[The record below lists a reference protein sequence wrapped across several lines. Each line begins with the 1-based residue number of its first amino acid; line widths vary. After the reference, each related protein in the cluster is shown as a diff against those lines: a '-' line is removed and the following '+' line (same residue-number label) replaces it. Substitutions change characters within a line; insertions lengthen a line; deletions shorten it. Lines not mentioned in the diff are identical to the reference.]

1 VQLERPVIELAST
14 RSDVAHY
21 VSTLLL
27 VYMIIIFVYILLN
40 LMFSLGLRTPYS
52 RGTDVVLNFMRDV
65 CEPYLRIFRRI
76 VPTIGMIDFSPW
88 LAIIVLII
96 LQQVIP
102 PLISG

>member
-1 VQLERPVIELAST
+1 MIELAST
-14 RSDVAHY
+14 RGDVAHY

-40 LMFSLGLRTPYS
+40 LMFSLGLRMPYS
-52 RGTDVVLNFMRDV
+52 RATDVILNFLRDV

-96 LQQVIP
+96 LDAVIP
-102 PLISG
+102 PLISGS

>member
-1 VQLERPVIELAST
+1 MIEFAST

-52 RGTDVVLNFMRDV
+52 RVTDVVLNFLRDV

-96 LQQVIP
+96 LDAVIP

>member
-1 VQLERPVIELAST
+1 MIELAST
-14 RSDVAHY
+14 RGDVAHY

-40 LMFSLGLRTPYS
+40 LMFSLGVRMPYS
-52 RGTDVVLNFMRDV
+52 RASDVVLNFLRDV

>member
-1 VQLERPVIELAST
+1 MTTLASA
-14 RSDVAHY
+14 RSDIAHY
-21 VSTLLL
+21 VSTLIL
-27 VYMIIIFVYILLN
+27 VYLIIIFVYILLN
-40 LMFSLGLRTPYS
+40 LMFSLGLRMPYS
-52 RGTDVVLNFMRDV
+52 RWSDAVLNFLRDV

-96 LQQVIP
+96 LRAVIP

>member
-1 VQLERPVIELAST
+1 MIELASE

-40 LMFSLGLRTPYS
+40 LMFSLGVRMPYS
-52 RGTDVVLNFMRDV
+52 RASDVVLNFLRDV

>member
-1 VQLERPVIELAST
+1 VIALASA
-14 RSDVAHY
+14 RADVADY
-21 VSTLLL
+21 VSTLIL
-27 VYMIIIFVYILLN
+27 VYMIIIFVHILLN
-40 LMFSLGLRTPYS
+40 MMFSLGLRMPYS
-52 RGTDVVLNFMRDV
+52 RWSDAVLTFLRDV

-96 LQQVIP
+96 LRAVIP

>member
-1 VQLERPVIELAST
+1 VIALASA
-14 RSDVAHY
+14 RSDIAKY
-21 VSTLLL
+21 VSALIV
-27 VYMIIIFVYILLN
+27 VYTIIIFLYILLN
-40 LMFSLGLRTPYS
+40 MMFSLGLRMPYS
-52 RGTDVVLNFMRDV
+52 RWFDAVLNFLRDV

-102 PLISG
+102 PLIRG

>member
-1 VQLERPVIELAST
+1 VIELASA
-14 RSDVAHY
+14 RSDAADY
-21 VSTLLL
+21 VGALIT
-27 VYMIIIFVYILLN
+27 VYLIIIFLYILLN
-40 LMFSLGLRTPYS
+40 LMFSLGLRMPYS
-52 RGTDVVLNFMRDV
+52 RGTDVILNFLRDV

-96 LQQVIP
+96 LYNVIP

>member
-1 VQLERPVIELAST
+1 VIELAST

-40 LMFSLGLRTPYS
+40 LMLSLGLRMPYS
-52 RGTDVVLNFMRDV
+52 RGTDVVLKFLRDV
-65 CEPYLRIFRRI
+65 CDPYLRIFRRI

>member
-1 VQLERPVIELAST
+1 MIELAST
-14 RSDVAHY
+14 RSDIAHY

-27 VYMIIIFVYILLN
+27 VYMILIFVYILLN
-40 LMFSLGLRTPYS
+40 LMFSLGLRMPYS
-52 RGTDVVLNFMRDV
+52 RVTDVVLGFLRDV

-102 PLISG
+102 PLISGT

>member
-1 VQLERPVIELAST
+1 VIALASV
-14 RSDVAHY
+14 RSDIAKY
-21 VSTLLL
+21 VSALIV
-27 VYMIIIFVYILLN
+27 VYTIIIFLYVLLN
-40 LMFSLGLRTPYS
+40 MMFSLGLRMPYS
-52 RGTDVVLNFMRDV
+52 RWFDAVLNFLRDV

-96 LQQVIP
+96 LGRVIP

>member
-1 VQLERPVIELAST
+1 MIELAST
-14 RSDVAHY
+14 RSDIAHY

-40 LMFSLGLRTPYS
+40 LMFSLGLRMPYS
-52 RGTDVVLNFMRDV
+52 RGTDAVLGFLRDV

-96 LQQVIP
+96 LRAVIP
-102 PLISG
+102 PLISGS